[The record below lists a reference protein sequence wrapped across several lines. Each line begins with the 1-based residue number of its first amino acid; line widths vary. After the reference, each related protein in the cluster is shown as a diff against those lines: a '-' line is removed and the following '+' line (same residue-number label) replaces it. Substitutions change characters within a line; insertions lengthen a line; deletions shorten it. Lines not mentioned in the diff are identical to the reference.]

1 MVSGNRGRDL
11 SHSLVPELHVMTGAA
26 PASPSV
32 AVGVA
37 KGPAFTLE
45 ELVPAASRRPEAPG
59 ILDAPRRGLGWAP
72 RRPGRGD
79 SAGFIEMRSGARS
92 RARPSGVRWPCRAA
106 GLAQH
111 APARVDSSP
120 GNDEQMVFISP
131 PRRTAPP
138 AALHSKA
145 SPLRGRRLPGQIR
158 LF

>member
-11 SHSLVPELHVMTGAA
+11 SHSLVPELHVMTGTCFSLRRRRGCQGPCLYPGGARPRRV
-26 PASPSV
+26 PASRSPWHP
-32 AVGVA
+32 GC
-37 KGPAFTLE
+37 
-45 ELVPAASRRPEAPG
+45 PAAGPWLGSAP
-59 ILDAPRRGLGWAP
+59 PWTRG
-72 RRPGRGD
+72 R
-79 SAGFIEMRSGARS
+79 GFIEMCSGARF

-120 GNDEQMVFISP
+120 GNDEQIVFISP
-131 PRRTAPP
+131 PRRTVPP

-145 SPLRGRRLPGQIR
+145 SQLQGRRLPGQIR